1 MFDHVSVKYIS
12 FLSFCDALLFQNELD
27 LFILC
32 LCRLIVSRYYVVSQG
47 LVQVTQQQDGQT
59 GVLHSF
65 ASFSSFY
72 YCSALAVS
80 INIMCKATLNILYE

>member
-1 MFDHVSVKYIS
+1 MFDHVFAKYIL
-12 FLSFCDALLFQNELD
+12 FLSFCDAFLFQNELY
-27 LFILC
+27 LFILR

-65 ASFSSFY
+65 ASFSAFY

-80 INIMCKATLNILYE
+80 INICAKLH